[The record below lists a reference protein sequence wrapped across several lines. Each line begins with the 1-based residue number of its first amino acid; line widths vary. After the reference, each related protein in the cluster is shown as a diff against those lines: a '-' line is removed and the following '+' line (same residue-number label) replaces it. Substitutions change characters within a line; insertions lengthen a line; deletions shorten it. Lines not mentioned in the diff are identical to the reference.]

1 MISGEIYSKISSQM
15 KTNQELQI
23 YDPDEFSVSLD
34 IDSIVESW
42 LTRTVNS
49 SLKRTNDIRNDKSKA
64 VFDFFDFCHKSAET
78 VLPSDVEEWR
88 WNLKTQRLADGTI
101 YNRIS
106 ALAQFF
112 DYLRNEVGLMKLIP
126 INPARVSL
134 PKAGKPFGS
143 ESVKALSRE
152 ELGRLLETVATRAM
166 DKQPIHLRDYAIL
179 QFFVA
184 TGRRRAEIIS
194 LRGSSIEIKESRFFI
209 KAKVKG
215 GFFLN
220 FELDDETCQN
230 ALFDYLEVT
239 ERSDIFGK
247 DEPLWLRHDRG
258 ANLKK
263 NKKNKGLTSHGF
275 ARRMG
280 IYAAEAGIWN
290 FHIHRLRHTF
300 AKIVSEYSESMAD
313 TQEALGHSNIKTT
326 QIYVQRLTVKKD
338 KHSKSI
344 RDALKK

>member
-1 MISGEIYSKISSQM
+1 MNTSE
-15 KTNQELQI
+15 ELQI
-23 YDPDEFSVSLD
+23 LDTNNFSVSLD
-34 IDSIVESW
+34 INSVVESW
-42 LTRTVNS
+42 LTRTTNS
-49 SLKRTNDIRNDKSKA
+49 SLKRSSDIRNDKSKA
-64 VFDFFDFCHKSAET
+64 VFDFFDFCLKRAEQ

-88 WNLKTQRLADGTI
+88 WNLKTQKLADGTI

-112 DYLRNEVGLMKLIP
+112 EYLRNEVGMMKFIP

-134 PKAGKPFGS
+134 PKAGKPFQS

-152 ELGRLLETVATRAM
+152 ELGRLLEVVGDHAL
-166 DKQPIHLRDYAIL
+166 DKKPVHLRDNAIL
-179 QFFVA
+179 QFYVA
-184 TGRRRAEIIS
+184 TGRRRAEIIN
-194 LRGSSIEIKESRFFI
+194 LRGDSIEIKNDRFFI

-220 FELDDETCQN
+220 FELDDETTKN
-230 ALFDYLEVT
+230 ALFIYIEAT
-239 ERSDIFGK
+239 NRADILGQ
-247 DEPLWLRHDRG
+247 DEPLWLRHDKG
-258 ANLKK
+258 AANST
-263 NKKNKGLTSHGF
+263 KNKGLTSHGF
-275 ARRMG
+275 ARRME
-280 IYAAEAGIWN
+280 IYALEAGIKH

-300 AKIVSEYSESMAD
+300 AKIVSEYSESMAE

-326 QIYVQRLTVKKD
+326 QIYVQRLSVKKD

>member
-1 MISGEIYSKISSQM
+1 VNDDQ
-15 KTNQELQI
+15 LQI
-23 YDPDEFSVSLD
+23 LNTENFTVTLD
-34 IDSIVESW
+34 INAVVESW

-49 SLKRTNDIRNDKSKA
+49 SLKRSNDIRNDKSKA
-64 VFDFFDFCHKSAET
+64 VFDFFDFCDKSAEQ

-88 WNLKTQRLADGTI
+88 WDLKTQGLVDGTI

-112 DYLRNEVGLMKLIP
+112 EYLRNEAGMIKLIP
-126 INPARVSL
+126 INPAKVSL
-134 PKAGKPFGS
+134 PKAQKPFQS

-152 ELGRLLETVATRAM
+152 ELGKLLDVVATHAE
-166 DKQPIHLRDYAIL
+166 DKQLVHLRDHALL
-179 QFFVA
+179 QFYVA

-194 LRGSSIEIKESRFFI
+194 LRGSNIEIKDGRFFI
-209 KAKVKG
+209 RAKVKG
-215 GFFLN
+215 GAFLN
-220 FELDDETCQN
+220 FELNDETTQN
-230 ALFDYLEVT
+230 ALFEYLEAT
-239 ERSDIFGK
+239 NRIDIFGT

-258 ANLKK
+258 AKSS
-263 NKKNKGLTSHGF
+263 NKKNLTSHGF
-275 ARRMG
+275 ARQMKL
-280 IYAAEAGIWN
+280 YAAEAGISN

-300 AKIVSEYSESMAD
+300 AKIVSEYSESMAE

-326 QIYVQRLTVKKD
+326 QIYVQRLAVKKD

>member
-1 MISGEIYSKISSQM
+1 V
-15 KTNQELQI
+15 KTSEKLQI
-23 YDPDEFSVSLD
+23 LNAEDFSVSLD
-34 IDSIVESW
+34 VNAVVESW
-42 LTRTVNS
+42 LTRTVNP
-49 SLKRTNDIRNDKSKA
+49 SLKRSNDIRNDKSKA
-64 VFDFFDFCHKSAET
+64 VFDFFDFCGKSAEA

-88 WNLKTQRLADGTI
+88 WNLKTQNLSDGTI

-106 ALAQFF
+106 ALAQFYE
-112 DYLRNEVGLMKLIP
+112 YLRKEVGLMKLIP

-134 PKAGKPFGS
+134 PKASKPFQS

-152 ELGRLLETVATRAM
+152 ELARLLDVVANHTI
-166 DKQPIHLRDYAIL
+166 DKQPVHLRDYAIL
-179 QFFVA
+179 QFYVA
-184 TGRRRAEIIS
+184 TGRRRAEIIG
-194 LRGSSIEIKESRFFI
+194 LRGNSIEIKDGRFFI

-220 FELDDETCQN
+220 FELDDETTKN
-230 ALFDYLEVT
+230 ALFDYLET
-239 ERSDIFGK
+239 TNRTDIFGT

-258 ANLKK
+258 ASTVNSTKMP
-263 NKKNKGLTSHGF
+263 GLTSHGF
-275 ARRMG
+275 ARRMET
-280 IYAAEAGIWN
+280 YAIEAGIEH

-300 AKIVSEYSESMAD
+300 AKIVSEYSESMAE

-326 QIYVQRLTVKKD
+326 QIYVQRLAVKKD